1 MAYLDALAAQ
11 KATNKVL
18 MLLCAGFFGLAL
30 FAMWGWKSS
39 TKDIT
44 LHIPPD
50 LRSGA
55 QVKANQVHPAN
66 VYTFA
71 FYIWQQVNRW
81 QSDGDKDYG
90 GAIFKMA
97 PYLTPSCR
105 QKLETDMNKKANAG
119 ELTSRVRA
127 MQEITGHGYEEARV
141 MPQGNGFWKVSLDA
155 EIIETVR
162 GVPVKTAYVRYPL
175 RVVQFAGDR
184 EANPFMLALDCWAD
198 EELPTRIDLK
208 AEMQAAADARRPRSA
223 AGGDAGAIQ
232 NTLTRQ

>member
-18 MLLCAGFFGLAL
+18 MWMCAGFFGLAL
-30 FAMWGWKSS
+30 VGMWGWKSS

-44 LHIPPD
+44 VHLPPD

-55 QVKANQVHPAN
+55 RVKSDEVHPAN

-81 QSDGDKDYG
+81 PLDGDKDYG
-90 GAIFKMA
+90 QAIFKLA

-105 QKLETDMNKKANAG
+105 QKLESDMNRKASAG

-127 MQEITGHGYEEARV
+127 LQEIAGHGYEEARV
-141 MPQGNGFWKVSLDA
+141 MPQGNGLWKVSLDA

-162 GVPVKTAYVRYPL
+162 GVAVKTAYVRYPL
-175 RVVQFAGDR
+175 RVVQFEGDR
-184 EANPFMLALDCWAD
+184 DANPFMLALDCWAD
-198 EELPTRIDLK
+198 QELPTRLDLK
-208 AEMQAAADARRPRSA
+208 AELQAAADAQRPRSA
-223 AGGDAGAIQ
+223 AGGAAGTMQ
-232 NTLTRQ
+232 NALTR